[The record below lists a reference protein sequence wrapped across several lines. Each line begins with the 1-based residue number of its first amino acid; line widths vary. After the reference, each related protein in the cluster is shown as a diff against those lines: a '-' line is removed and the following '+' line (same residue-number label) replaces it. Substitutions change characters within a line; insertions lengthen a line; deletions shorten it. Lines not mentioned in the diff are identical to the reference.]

1 MDFKVNDYVLI
12 KNDDKIYQI
21 EAIEKNIA
29 YLKGLTYRFQ
39 TTSLISELTVAP
51 THLVEK
57 AIKKVNEI
65 IDRFKISSKSRDKHQ
80 MIYGTILH
88 IDGDKEYLN
97 SCMIYIKR

>member
-1 MDFKVNDYVLI
+1 MNVVDFKVNDYVLI

-57 AIKKVNEI
+57 AIKK
-65 IDRFKISSKSRDKHQ
+65 
-80 MIYGTILH
+80 
-88 IDGDKEYLN
+88 
-97 SCMIYIKR
+97 

>member
-51 THLVEK
+51 TLQFCLLSHFL
-57 AIKKVNEI
+57 
-65 IDRFKISSKSRDKHQ
+65 
-80 MIYGTILH
+80 
-88 IDGDKEYLN
+88 LN
-97 SCMIYIKR
+97 KYH

>member
-1 MDFKVNDYVLI
+1 MNVVDFKVNDYVLI

-65 IDRFKISSKSRDKHQ
+65 IDRFKIFISLYKSIQLFKYSLSPS
-80 MIYGTILH
+80 I
-88 IDGDKEYLN
+88 
-97 SCMIYIKR
+97 